1 MRDANKLKERVELH
15 LDRRQVT
22 SIALV
27 SLLLLGSVFAL
38 GVMVGKNLAPVA
50 RSATPVGSILD
61 RLDARGAGTSNVL
74 DAGAPDGLTFQEEL
88 TKRAP
93 PERPTAPIVRAPAPK
108 PEAKAERTPTA
119 PEVAVASGPAVRRSN
134 AGADA
139 GSESAAEP
147 EDAPEVVINE
157 SHKEPVR
164 PQTVPLPKDGVSE
177 GASASFA
184 VQVKATQSSDE
195 AEKFAAKLRSK
206 GYHATVAEADVPGK
220 GRWYRVRVG
229 RFDTRAQ
236 AEHYLDDFER
246 ETHLAAFVTTGSH

>member
-1 MRDANKLKERVELH
+1 MRDVNKLKERVELQ

-38 GVMVGKNLAPVA
+38 GVMVGKNLAPA
-50 RSATPVGSILD
+50 RSTTPVGSILD
-61 RLDARGAGTSNVL
+61 RLDARGAGPSTANGM

-93 PERPTAPIVRAPAPK
+93 PERPAAPVVRAPPPKPEGK
-108 PEAKAERTPTA
+108 PEAKPTPTT
-119 PEVAVASGPAVRRSN
+119 PEVAVASPPTHAE
-134 AGADA
+134 AGHKLDA
-139 GSESAAEP
+139 GPEESEEP
-147 EDAPEVVINE
+147 EVALIEN
-157 SHKEPVR
+157 HKEPPR
-164 PQTVPLPKDGVSE
+164 PQTAPLPKDGSTE
-177 GASASFA
+177 GASFA

-195 AEKFAAKLRSK
+195 AEKFAAKLRLK

-229 RFDTRAQ
+229 RFETRAQ
-236 AEHYLDDFER
+236 AEHYLGDFER
-246 ETHLAAFVTTGSH
+246 ETHLAAFVTGAH

>member
-1 MRDANKLKERVELH
+1 MRDVNKLKERVELQ

-38 GVMVGKNLAPVA
+38 GVMVGKNLAPGA
-50 RSATPVGSILD
+50 RSTTPVGSILD
-61 RLDARGAGTSNVL
+61 RLDARGAAPSTAGAM
-74 DAGAPDGLTFQEEL
+74 DAGGPDGLTFQEEL

-93 PERPTAPIVRAPAPK
+93 PERPVAPVVRAPPPK
-108 PEAKAERTPTA
+108 PEAKPAPTA
-119 PEVAVASGPAVRRSN
+119 PEVAVVSPPAR
-134 AGADA
+134 AEPAHKPDA
-139 GSESAAEP
+139 GSEESEEP
-147 EDAPEVVINE
+147 EVAIAEN
-157 SHKEPVR
+157 HKEPPR
-164 PQTVPLPKDGVSE
+164 PQTAPLLKDGSAE
-177 GASASFA
+177 PTPASFA

-229 RFDTRAQ
+229 RFETRAQ
-236 AEHYLDDFER
+236 AEHYLGDFER
-246 ETHLAAFVTTGSH
+246 ETHLAAFVTGAH